1 MILRVVT
8 EPEALYVRN
17 SSIRKAPREPE
28 PMIAKA
34 EDIFTRDE
42 VKQK

>member
-17 SSIRKAPREPE
+17 SLIIEAPREPA
-28 PMIAKA
+28 PTMAKVA
-34 EDIFTRDE
+34 DMFYSR
-42 VKQK
+42 